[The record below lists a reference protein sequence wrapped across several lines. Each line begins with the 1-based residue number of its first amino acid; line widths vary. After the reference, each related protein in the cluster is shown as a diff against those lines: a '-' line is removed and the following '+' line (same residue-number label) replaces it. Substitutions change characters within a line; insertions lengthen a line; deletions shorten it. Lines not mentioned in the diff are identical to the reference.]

1 MADLTNISPDAIDPE
16 RLRRIMAL
24 SQPGVP
30 PAAAMPEAPKIDR
43 LSPIASSSLPPS
55 DATRLQPIGFKQRQ
69 SLPMTSPGVDA
80 GSTAD
85 YKNQLARIADQK
97 ANPLGS
103 AENHPGVLGKLAH
116 IGGRIANIA
125 GDIFAPATTAL
136 LPGSDLNKNIEKSNV
151 TRQLD
156 EAQTRESEDTAR
168 KASAANQVG
177 ELGIRGKA
185 EAREQQHEDF
195 EEGKPAKP
203 GTPEQESIKDLMGQ
217 KNPATGKN
225 FTAEEAEVKR
235 AQDIQDTKPDKAAGE
250 PKTITM
256 LDKEGGKPYM
266 YQHDPKG
273 NYSGEQGTGQWKKIG
288 PAQPNATTLGI
299 AGTMTPLLN
308 PDGSFSG
315 HTFNNK
321 TGKVGEVDTSHL
333 DGATTSA
340 GARLKNTEANQ
351 FNTQYVKPATDIEQ
365 NYQKFMGARK
375 EYDANPQTGA
385 ASMAALAQHL
395 GSTFGSIKGA
405 QMGEHMVQEHK
416 EALGLLD
423 RIGRYAD
430 QMASGQQLSKSQ
442 WDDFQKLITNT
453 RDIQWETTAREAARR
468 GQKIDFL
475 PADTHIQMADSQG
488 HARYVTGDKVQ
499 EYLDKGA
506 KIQ

>member
-1 MADLTNISPDAIDPE
+1 MADLTNISSDSIDPE

-69 SLPMTSPGVDA
+69 SLPMTSPGVEA
-80 GSTAD
+80 GSSAD
-85 YKNQLARIADQK
+85 YRNQLQRIEDQK

-103 AENHPGVLGKLAH
+103 ANNHPGMVGKLEH

-125 GDIFAPATTAL
+125 GDILAPGTTAL
-136 LPGSDLNKNIEKSNV
+136 IPGSDLNKNIEKSNV

-156 EAQTRESEDTAR
+156 EAQTRESADTAR
-168 KASAANQVG
+168 KSSEDIAQKDLA
-177 ELGIRGKA
+177 LRTRK
-185 EAREQQHEDF
+185 EDF
-195 EEGKPAKP
+195 EEGKPEKP
-203 GTPEQESIKDLMGQ
+203 GTPDEQAISAKMKETDPK
-217 KNPATGKN
+217 TGKPY
-225 FTAEEAEVKR
+225 TAFDARIALSQGIE
-235 AQDIQDTKPDKAAGE
+235 DTKPDKNAAE
-250 PKTITM
+250 PKTVTM
-256 LDKEGGKPYM
+256 LDKEGGKPYL

-299 AGTMTPLLN
+299 VGTMTPLLN

-365 NYQKFMGARK
+365 NFQKFMGARK

-499 EYLDKGA
+499 EYLDRGA